1 MELIIEYGSLALA
14 FILMY
19 LVYFH
24 PLEFHH
30 HVAKGYAH
38 LGIYPTSF
46 SWKISLGYD
55 TAQHHVGLKHFHGHG
70 TKQDRREAMK
80 WFKLAADQV
89 WI

>member
-1 MELIIEYGSLALA
+1 MVLA

-24 PLEFHH
+24 PLEFHY

-38 LGIYPTSF
+38 LGTYWTTVSS
-46 SWKISLGYD
+46 SWKTSLGYD

-89 WI
+89 RI